1 MGAMRAKVVAVGSV
15 ALALVAVACGGS
27 GDGSPSTSSSAT
39 TAPEVRAFL
48 SLCSMRAD
56 VTAEDVTSAAA
67 TFQDDVHEAL
77 HELAARVEPTD
88 RASAAAVLE
97 ATSKVEA
104 DLGEASPD
112 LARLG
117 TDVDGLIGAMRDAL
131 DAAAIPA
138 PSCPEPSP

>member
-1 MGAMRAKVVAVGSV
+1 MRAKVLAAGSLV
-15 ALALVAVACGGS
+15 LALVAVACGGS
-27 GDGSPSTSSSAT
+27 GDGSPSTPPSAT
-39 TAPEVRAFL
+39 TVPEVRAFL

-56 VTAEDVTSAAA
+56 VAGEDVTSAAA
-67 TFQDDVHEAL
+67 TFQDDVHDAL

-104 DLGEASPD
+104 DLREASPD

-117 TDVDGLIGAMRDAL
+117 TDVDGLLEAMRDAL
-131 DAAAIPA
+131 GAAAVPA

>member
-1 MGAMRAKVVAVGSV
+1 MRAKVLAAVSLV
-15 ALALVAVACGGS
+15 LAVIAVACGGS
-27 GDGSPSTSSSAT
+27 GDGSPSTAPSAT
-39 TAPEVRAFL
+39 IVPEVRAFL

-56 VTAEDVTSAAA
+56 VAGEDVTGAAA
-67 TFQDDVHEAL
+67 TFQDDVHDAL

-104 DLGEASPD
+104 DLGGTSPD

-117 TDVDGLIGAMRDAL
+117 TDVDGLIASMRDAL
-131 DAAAIPA
+131 DVVAIHA
-138 PSCPEPSP
+138 PGCPEASP

>member
-1 MGAMRAKVVAVGSV
+1 MGAMRAKVVAIGFSV
-15 ALALVAVACGGS
+15 LALVAVACGGS
-27 GDGSPSTSSSAT
+27 GDGSPGTAPSAT
-39 TAPEVRAFL
+39 TAPEVRAYL

-56 VTAEDVTSAAA
+56 VTAEDVTGAEA
-67 TFQDDVHEAL
+67 TFQDDAHDAL

-88 RASAAAVLE
+88 RATAAAVLE

-104 DLGEASPD
+104 DLGEASPE

-117 TDVDGLIGAMRDAL
+117 TDVDRLIGAMRDAL
-131 DAAAIPA
+131 DAAAVPA